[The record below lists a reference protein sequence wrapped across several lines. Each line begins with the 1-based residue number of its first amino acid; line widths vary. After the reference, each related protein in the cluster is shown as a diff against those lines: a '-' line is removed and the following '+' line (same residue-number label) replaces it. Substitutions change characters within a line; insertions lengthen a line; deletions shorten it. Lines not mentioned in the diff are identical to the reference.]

1 MKRILPILAT
11 VTLALTACSGGEQ
24 AAQQPNPDTL
34 QSELAQAYPSDGAT
48 PSDGLTEISE
58 SDPIPFTCYSHM
70 PCDAT
75 FTPEMYAV
83 SDECKGRVD
92 SYGQGPELA
101 DGQTLLQAQGIFEVK
116 SAANGWTMMDDPT
129 VITKDGLT
137 KTMDMTVNCHEP
149 KDLELWSTTV
159 DAGQKSQVFGAWIIP
174 EDAEYMVL
182 GGAKMKLPAN
192 DGAKELSDVEGG
204 QAPAAPQPAAEQ
216 PAPAPA
222 AAEAPYVV
230 ECLFGTP
237 GPSLMSDG
245 TTQNTEYCGNQP
257 GAQEYR
263 DAESAA
269 GYDPTKNYEDPQLP
283 AYLTR
288 TPEESRQQA
297 EGQGWW
303 SNCMATNTA
312 EHCRATDPYQQ

>member
-1 MKRILPILAT
+1 MKRILPILAA
-11 VTLALTACSGGEQ
+11 VTIALTACSGGEQ

-34 QSELAQAYPSDGAT
+34 QSELEQAYPSDGAT

-75 FTPEMYAV
+75 FTPETYAV

-137 KTMDMTVNCHEP
+137 KTVDMTVNCHEP

-159 DAGQKSQVFGAWIIP
+159 DAGQKSKVFGAWIIP

-182 GGAKMKLPAN
+182 GGEKMKLPAN
-192 DGAKELSDVEGG
+192 DGAKELSDFEGG

-230 ECLFGTP
+230 ECLEGTP
-237 GPSLMSDG
+237 GPALWSDG
-245 TTQNTEYCGNQP
+245 SMAYSQYCFDTMGGAEVLEAEANAGLPADQPQQPSPWVQGQIDWVNCLEAGNTE
-257 GAQEYR
+257 
-263 DAESAA
+263 
-269 GYDPTKNYEDPQLP
+269 
-283 AYLTR
+283 
-288 TPEESRQQA
+288 
-297 EGQGWW
+297 
-303 SNCMATNTA
+303 
-312 EHCRATDPYQQ
+312 EHCRETLN

>member
-1 MKRILPILAT
+1 MKPLFPILL
-11 VTLALTACSGGEQ
+11 VTTALTLTACSGGEQ

-137 KTMDMTVNCHEP
+137 KTVDMTVNCHEP

-216 PAPAPA
+216 PATAPA

-230 ECLFGTP
+230 ECLEGTP
-237 GPSLMSDG
+237 GPALWSDG
-245 TTQNTEYCGNQP
+245 SMAYSQYCFDTMGGAEVLEAEANAGLPADQPQQPSPWVQGQIDWANCLEAGNTE
-257 GAQEYR
+257 
-263 DAESAA
+263 
-269 GYDPTKNYEDPQLP
+269 
-283 AYLTR
+283 
-288 TPEESRQQA
+288 
-297 EGQGWW
+297 
-303 SNCMATNTA
+303 
-312 EHCRATDPYQQ
+312 EHCRETLN